1 MITTTAFRGLA
12 QSEMSA
18 LGITGL
24 SLLVVDH
31 PLGGERAEGIARRAL
46 QALEQLTGLRGRA

>member
-46 QALEQLTGLRGRA
+46 QAFEQLMGRRA